1 MKRVSTI
8 AAAIALA
15 CASVAGQ
22 AYEQGDWILRVG
34 ATTVDPDSES
44 DTINLP
50 TGLEAKAE
58 VDSDTQLG
66 IIPAYMITDQLAIE
80 VLAATPFEHN
90 IEAQGQGAISGT
102 NLDAGSTKHLPPTVS
117 LQWYPL
123 AGPGRWQPYIGAGL
137 NYTVFFDEEVDS
149 QLVGLLG
156 SLTGGAVNDADL
168 SLDDSFG
175 IAFQAGMDVA
185 IDDHWAINAGVWY
198 LDIDT
203 QAEITAKS
211 SGATAAKVKFDV
223 QIDPWVYNIRYR
235 LQVLALAA
243 IG

>member
-8 AAAIALA
+8 AAAVALA

-102 NLDAGSTKHLPPTVS
+102 NLDAGSTKQLPPTVS

-137 NYTVFFDEEVDS
+137 NYTVFFDENVDS

-175 IAFQAGMDVA
+175 IAFQAGQHRASGFAHFSDLIQTRTHASQMM
-185 IDDHWAINAGVWY
+185 I
-198 LDIDT
+198 
-203 QAEITAKS
+203 QTAKHKRNGWPHS
-211 SGATAAKVKFDV
+211 QQRRSMAVQCAGYGAGPLGRGQLHLT
-223 QIDPWVYNIRYR
+223 
-235 LQVLALAA
+235 
-243 IG
+243 